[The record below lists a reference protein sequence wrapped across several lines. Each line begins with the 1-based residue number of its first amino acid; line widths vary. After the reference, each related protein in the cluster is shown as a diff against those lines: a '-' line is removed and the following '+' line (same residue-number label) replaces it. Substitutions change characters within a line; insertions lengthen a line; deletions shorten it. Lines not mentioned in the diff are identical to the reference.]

1 MNSNQWYTIDNIDAL
16 DTPCLVV
23 YPDRIKK
30 NIRSVISSAS
40 KANNL
45 RPHIKTN
52 KSAEVCK
59 MMLDAGI
66 TKFKCATIAESEM
79 LAEAGAPDILLAYQ
93 PVGPGAKRFQALTEK
108 FSKTK
113 WSCLIDNIESA
124 KAIDKVFADRKQ
136 IASAHIDLNVG
147 MDRTGISPQNAFR
160 LFEECQSLNNI
171 KIIGLHAY
179 DGHIRDT
186 DFQARTKKCD
196 EAFKTV
202 KDLQQKIQQ
211 AHNETLTI
219 VAGGTPTFSVHCK
232 RPDVECSPGTFVYW
246 DRGYEKLLPEQ
257 HYLHAALVVT
267 RVVSL
272 PAENIICIDLGH
284 KAIAAEN
291 PVNNRVYFLN
301 APELEPLGHSEE
313 HMTLKSPNGKSYKVG
328 DILYGVP
335 YHVCPTV
342 ALHDVAN
349 VVEGNRVVGTW
360 QNKARQRRLT
370 I

>member
-1 MNSNQWYTIDNIDAL
+1 MDSDQWYKIENTDAL

-30 NIRSVISSAS
+30 NIQTVISSVN
-40 KANNL
+40 KVLNL

-59 MMLDAGI
+59 MMLEAGV

-93 PVGPGAKRFQALTEK
+93 PVGPSVKRFQALTEK
-108 FSKTK
+108 FPNTK
-113 WSCLIDNIESA
+113 WSCLIDNMESA

-136 IASAHIDLNVG
+136 IASVYIDLNVG
-147 MDRTGISPQNAFR
+147 MDRTGIAPKNAFQ
-160 LFEECQSLNNI
+160 LFEDCQSLKNVS
-171 KIIGLHAY
+171 IIGLHAY

-186 DFQARTKKCD
+186 DFQERTKKCD
-196 EAFKTV
+196 DAFETV
-202 KDLQQKIQQ
+202 KDLQQKIQKTY
-211 AHNETLTI
+211 NKKLTV

-232 RPDVECSPGTFVYW
+232 RPDVECSPGTFIYW
-246 DRGYEKLLPEQ
+246 DRGYEKLLQEQ

-272 PAENIICIDLGH
+272 PAENIICVDLGH

-291 PVNNRVYFLN
+291 PLNNRVYFLN
-301 APELEPLGHSEE
+301 ATDLEPVGHSEE
-313 HMTLKSPNGKSYKVG
+313 HMTLKTPNGKSYKVG
-328 DILYGVP
+328 DVLYGVP

-342 ALHDVAN
+342 ALHDVAH
-349 VVEGNRVVGTW
+349 VVIDHHVSKKWTTA
-360 QNKARQRRLT
+360 ARTRKIT